1 MSAAAANGSE
11 EFDAELVVVNR
22 EEAASD
28 VTTVT
33 LAPPGRDTLLPEWEP
48 GAHID
53 LVLGNGLVR
62 QYSLCGDLADRGSWR
77 VGILRDPSS
86 RGGSVWIHDELKAGQ
101 TVRVRGPRN
110 HFRLDESPRYLFI
123 AGGIGITPILPMI
136 AAANAANAQ
145 WSLVYGGRTRASM
158 AFLEEISGHGDRAEI
173 RPADEFGLLDLDS
186 VLGTPQPDTLVYCC
200 GPGPLLDAVARSC
213 KAWPDGAL
221 RVERF
226 AAAEVEDLGDEGSRP
241 IRLELRRSG
250 VTLEVPGDTSILEA
264 VTEAGIDVLSSCE
277 DGICGTCMTT
287 VLDGVPLHRD
297 SVLSEGE
304 RRACTSML
312 ICVSR
317 AESAHLVLDL

>member
-1 MSAAAANGSE
+1 MSAAANGSG
-11 EFDAELVVVNR
+11 EFDGELIVVNR

-28 VTTVT
+28 VITVT
-33 LAPPGRDTLLPEWEP
+33 LAPARGDTLLPEWEP

-62 QYSLCGDLADRGSWR
+62 QYSLCGDPADWGSWR

-86 RGGSVWIHDELKAGQ
+86 RGGSAWIHDQLAAGQ
-101 TVRVRGPRN
+101 TIRVRGPRN
-110 HFRLDESPRYLFI
+110 HFRLDDSPRYLFI

-158 AFLEEISGHGDRAEI
+158 AFLDEISGYGGRADV

-226 AAAEVEDLGDEGSRP
+226 SAAESDDLGEGTRP
-241 IRLELRRSG
+241 IQLELRRSG
-250 VTLEVPGDTSILEA
+250 MTLEVPGDTSILEA

-287 VLDGVPLHRD
+287 VIDGVPLHRD

-304 RRACTSML
+304 RRAGRCML